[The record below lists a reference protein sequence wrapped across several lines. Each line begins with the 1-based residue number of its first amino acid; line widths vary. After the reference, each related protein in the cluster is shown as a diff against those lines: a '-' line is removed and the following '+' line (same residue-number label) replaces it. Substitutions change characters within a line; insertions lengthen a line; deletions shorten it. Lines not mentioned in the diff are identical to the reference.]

1 MLRSNACVVV
11 VIWVGVLA
19 GRAVAADPPAGKGID
34 QVLPELSFT
43 DVSLEDLTLF
53 LQDVNPAF
61 KALVV
66 RDPDAPAD
74 FPQLRMRLKNVT
86 TKVFLDV
93 LMQAYSDLEITKVGP
108 ADQPVY
114 VIKVHAPRNAP
125 AAAAAGGRGGVKVY
139 RLSNALGSVLNNQGI
154 AMPADPKARV
164 PVEKAALD
172 HVLSL
177 VKAALAQAGGT
188 GPVLQVHE
196 ETQTLIFKGSVDQR
210 AAVEDALSAL
220 GVNIPPDN
228 SESAALRR
236 EVDQWRSRLE
246 EERARAAERSDL
258 LQKQTEEMRMR
269 ARESEVEASQRA
281 VELERL
287 KVRLEQM
294 QEKLKLL
301 NIPAE
306 KGHEK

>member
-1 MLRSNACVVV
+1 MLRSKSWMAVLICL
-11 VIWVGVLA
+11 GALA
-19 GRAVAADPPAGKGID
+19 GRAGAAEPGKGID
-34 QVLPELSFT
+34 QALPELNFT
-43 DVSLEDLTLF
+43 DVSLEDVTLF

-66 RDPDAPAD
+66 RDADAPVD
-74 FPQLRMRLKNVT
+74 YPQLRMKLKNVT
-86 TKVFLDV
+86 VKVFLDLLV
-93 LMQAYSDLEITKVGP
+93 QAYSDLEIAKVGP

-114 VIKVHAPRNAP
+114 VIKVHAPKNAP
-125 AAAAAGGRGGVKVY
+125 GAPVGGRSGVKVY
-139 RLSNALGSVLNNQGI
+139 RLSNALGSVLNNQGV
-154 AMPADPKARV
+154 ALPADPKARV
-164 PVEKAALD
+164 PLEKAAMD

-177 VKAALAQAGGT
+177 VKAALAQAGGG

-196 ETQTLIFKGSVDQR
+196 ETQTLIFKGSAEQR

-220 GVNIPPDN
+220 GVNIPPDTG
-228 SESAALRR
+228 ESAALRR

-269 ARESEVEASQRA
+269 ARESEAEASQRA
-281 VELERL
+281 VEVERL

-301 NIPAE
+301 NVPAE